1 MGDSSAKDFSRR
13 YARPG
18 EFEIPNSV
26 LESNSFKERLG
37 GELNSDRRSPAPLGP
52 ERRVNSELSPLQ
64 GNPTLPAGEARS
76 NAEVNQPRGNP
87 APPRREVRLGGEL
100 SLFRKNPAP
109 LASEARVSVPVNR
122 HSRKPVPPPRGER
135 LGGELSLFRKNPA
148 PLASEA
154 RMSAPVN
161 RHSRKPVPPP
171 RGIRLGGELSLFR
184 RNAAPRSNEARLN
197 LGLNQ
202 VRIPPAPLTS
212 REATGSSRRVSARFE
227 LLPDPKSRWNRIGLS
242 AVGQLAFLGLL
253 LLSPM
258 IFPQQMQT
266 ALRFDVVELMQPV
279 MHIDIPPATPPP
291 PPPPKMKPKVQ
302 PREPKPVV
310 PKPKQV
316 VVEPPVLNPRQP
328 HVFLVLKPEL
338 PKLHKVETKPV
349 DLKPVFQQTEI
360 VVKSNQPVRPK
371 EEVKAP
377 NLSSGP
383 PAPATVAAPLN
394 KVQTGG
400 FGDPNGI
407 PGPGNPNKAGNINQA
422 GSPNLPG
429 GPGHGNG
436 TGGAQGVRGTV
447 ASDGSNRNGAAT
459 AGASMG
465 VSILYEPNP
474 AYSNEA
480 RILKMEGDVV
490 LEVVFLA
497 SSQVQVVRVVS
508 GLGHGLDEAALQ
520 AAKLIRFKPAQ
531 RNGQPVDFPARVR
544 IEFRL
549 SK

>member
-122 HSRKPVPPPRGER
+122 HSRKPVPPPRG
-135 LGGELSLFRKNPA
+135 
-148 PLASEA
+148 
-154 RMSAPVN
+154 V
-161 RHSRKPVPPP
+161 
-171 RGIRLGGELSLFR
+171 RLGGELSLFR

-227 LLPDPKSRWNRIGLS
+227 LLPEPQSRWNRIGLS

-279 MHIDIPPATPPP
+279 THINVPPATPPP
-291 PPPPKMKPKVQ
+291 PPPKVKPKV
-302 PREPKPVV
+302 PPKEPKPIL
-310 PKPKQV
+310 PKPKPV
-316 VVEPPVLNPRQP
+316 ELEPPELNPRQP

-338 PKLHKVETKPV
+338 PKIRKVEAKAV
-349 DLKPVFQQTEI
+349 ELKPVFEQTEI
-360 VVKSNQPVRPK
+360 VLTTKQPKRPK
-371 EEVKAP
+371 EELKAP
-377 NLSSGP
+377 NFQP
-383 PAPATVAAPLN
+383 MRKEQINAPSLGLGSLPGTVLAAVN

-400 FGDPNGI
+400 FGDPHGVH
-407 PGPGNPNKAGNINQA
+407 GPANPSKAANINQA

-429 GPGHGNG
+429 GPGYGNG
-436 TGGAQGVRGTV
+436 TGGAQGARGTL
-447 ASDGSNRNGAAT
+447 ASTEGPKSNGAGSGAAT
-459 AGASMG
+459 GGATSG
-465 VSILYEPNP
+465 VDILSKPNP
-474 AYSNEA
+474 AYSTEA
-480 RILKMEGDVV
+480 RTIRLEGDVV

-497 SSQVQVVRVVS
+497 SGQVQVIRVVS
-508 GLGHGLDEAALQ
+508 GLGHGLDEAAIQ
-520 AAKLIRFKPAQ
+520 AAKLIRFRPAQ
-531 RNGQPVDFPARVR
+531 RNGQPVDFHAHVR

-549 SK
+549 AN